1 MRTTTVI
8 LAAALAFAPAAP
20 AAGHCTQEHTA
31 QYEGATTVQKHKN
44 SRHGKRKRH
53 DRRKYVV
60 TDFDVFYGK
69 RKLDGASAMTFKV
82 LGGGYAKDDFEVY
95 YKGRKIE
102 DATAMSF
109 KVLQDGYAMD
119 DFAAYYK
126 GKKIAGASA
135 MSFQVLEDGY
145 AKDAFDTYYKGR
157 KCDR

>member
-1 MRTTTVI
+1 MKTTTVI
-8 LAAALAFAPAAP
+8 LVAALAFAPAAP
-20 AAGHCTQEHTA
+20 TAGHCTQERTA
-31 QYEGATTVQKHKN
+31 QYVSEAATQKPEN
-44 SRHGKRKRH
+44 SRHGKKKRR
-53 DRRKYVV
+53 DGKKYVV

-69 RKLDGASAMTFKV
+69 KKLDGASAMTFKV
-82 LGGGYAKDDFEVY
+82 LGGGYAKDDFDVY
-95 YKGRKIE
+95 YKGKKIE
-102 DATAMSF
+102 EATAMSF

>member
-1 MRTTTVI
+1 MRTTTII

-20 AAGHCTQEHTA
+20 AAGHFTQERTA
-31 QYEGATTVQKHKN
+31 QYGSEADTQKHEN
-44 SRHGKRKRH
+44 SRHSKRKRH

-69 RKLDGASAMTFKV
+69 RRLDGASVMTFKV
-82 LGGGYAKDDFEVY
+82 LGYGYAKDDFDVY
-95 YKGRKIE
+95 YKGKNIKE
-102 DATAMSF
+102 ATAMSF
-109 KVLQDGYAMD
+109 KVLQDGYAKD
-119 DFAAYYK
+119 DFNAYYK

>member
-8 LAAALAFAPAAP
+8 LAASLAFAPAAP
-20 AAGHCTQEHTA
+20 AAGHSTQERTA
-31 QYEGATTVQKHKN
+31 QYVDATATQKHKN

-82 LGGGYAKDDFEVY
+82 LGGGYAKDDFDVY
-95 YKGRKIE
+95 YKGKKME

-109 KVLQDGYAMD
+109 KVLGYGYAQD
-119 DFAAYYK
+119 DFSVYYR
-126 GKKIAGASA
+126 GRKIEGASA